1 MEYKGL
7 MSKEMKQSINELVV
21 ISVSTLD
28 ITLVPF
34 AKPLPPK

>member
-7 MSKEMKQSINELVV
+7 MSKKIEQFINELVV
-21 ISVSTLD
+21 ISVRTFD
-28 ITLVPF
+28 ITLIPF